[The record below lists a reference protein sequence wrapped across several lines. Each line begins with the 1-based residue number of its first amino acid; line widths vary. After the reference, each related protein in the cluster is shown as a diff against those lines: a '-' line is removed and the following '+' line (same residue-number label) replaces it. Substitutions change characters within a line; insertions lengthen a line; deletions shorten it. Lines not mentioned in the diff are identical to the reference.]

1 MKRKNILSLILVG
14 LYALTLFSGCAQN
27 NNNSSSPGS
36 NDSSGGNIV
45 SAKEYKLIENG
56 ESKYTIV
63 VPDDG
68 QGGEDNGAKVLS
80 QYIYQATA
88 CSLNIVTESNYDSN
102 IHKNA
107 ISLGETKLYENTELN
122 VDIDALNSDGYVI
135 KNVGENIYVIAGE
148 SVLAYQYAAYRLL
161 NEFIDFEAYSYDE
174 IYYKSS
180 NNVVYEEL
188 DILDVPDFAV
198 RQMYNGDIRSS
209 LDSSVYK
216 QLLRNNQTHFS
227 SIGGAHTIFKLLPVE
242 TYYELHNDWYVSTD
256 PTNGQLCFSK
266 QDMLEELAKRV
277 IEEVKNSEDATHIM
291 VGQNDGRDWCICKDC
306 AASLRKYGTNSA
318 VLIKGINYIAGK
330 VQEYVDEYEPG
341 RKVRVCTFAYTST
354 EVPPVK
360 TDANGN
366 MVPIDDSVKV
376 ADNVSIRLAP
386 IDTNYARS
394 YYDWENESYAKNI
407 KGWGALAKEVI
418 IWNYNTNFNFLF
430 VPFCNW
436 NSIQDNYKF
445 LKSCNVNAVMEQCA
459 YAAKQIVF
467 MPLKNYLYS
476 KLMWDNN
483 LDFEGLINNFFENY
497 FREGSQY
504 MKKYFDEYRSWYN
517 VIEKEHNRVSGSVY
531 AGYGS
536 IEDVFPLR
544 LMDRWEGYVDQAKQ
558 EIEYLKDI
566 NPDLYQKLYER
577 MDLETLFFDSV
588 RLFWYETSYS
598 DGQLLQMRLSFKERC
613 EKYQLTHFSEGKTL
627 ASTYANWGI

>member
-14 LYALTLFSGCAQN
+14 FYAVTLFSGCAQN
-27 NNNSSSPGS
+27 SDTVSDGDGSSAG
-36 NDSSGGNIV
+36 DIV
-45 SAKEYKLIENG
+45 STKEYQLIENG
-56 ESKYTIV
+56 KSEYTIV
-63 VPDDG
+63 VPDKN
-68 QGGEDNGAKVLS
+68 QEEENLGAEVLS
-80 QYIYQATA
+80 RYIYQATA
-88 CSLNIVTESNYDSN
+88 CSLNVVTESDYNVA

-107 ISLGETKLYENTELN
+107 ISLGETNLYKTTGLN
-122 VDIDALNSDGYVI
+122 VKIETLNTDGYVI

-148 SVLAYQYAAYRLL
+148 GVSSYQYAAYRLL
-161 NEFIDFEAYSYDE
+161 NEFIGFEAYSYDE

-180 NNVVYEEL
+180 NNIVYEEM

-198 RQMYNGDIRSS
+198 RQMYNYDLRYSM
-209 LDSSVYK
+209 DSSTYR

-227 SIGGAHTIFKLLPVE
+227 AVGGAHTIFKLLPVE
-242 TYYELHNDWYVSTD
+242 TYYELHRDWYVSTD
-256 PTNGQLCFSK
+256 PTHGQVCFSK
-266 QDMLEELAKRV
+266 QDMVEELAKQV
-277 IEEVKNSEDATHIM
+277 IEEVKTSEDATHVM
-291 VGQNDGRDWCICKDC
+291 VGQNDGRDWCGCADC
-306 AASLRKYGTNSA
+306 SASLLKYGTNSA
-318 VLIKGINYIAGK
+318 VLIKAINYIAGK
-330 VQEYVDEYEPG
+330 VQEYIDAYEPG

-354 EVPPVK
+354 EVPPVT

-366 MVPIDDSVKV
+366 IIPIDDSVRV

-394 YYDWENESYAKNI
+394 YYDWENEAYAKNI
-407 KGWGALAKEVI
+407 RGWGALAEEVI

-436 NSIQDNYKF
+436 NSIQDNYRF
-445 LKSCNVNAVMEQCA
+445 FKSCNVNAMMEQGSHSS
-459 YAAKQIVF
+459 KQIGF

-476 KLMWDNN
+476 KLMWDNDA
-483 LDFEGLINNFFENY
+483 DFEGLIDAFFENY
-497 FREGSQY
+497 FREGGQY

-517 VIEKEHNRVSGSVY
+517 VIEKEHNRISGSIY
-531 AGYGS
+531 TGYGS

-566 NPDLYQKLYER
+566 NPTLYQTLYER
-577 MDLETLFFDSV
+577 MDLESLFFDYV

-613 EKYQLTHFSEGKTL
+613 EKYQLTEI
-627 ASTYANWGI
+627 ASTKPLTNTYASWGI